1 MTNYENYCKHLITL
15 NGQHRIIATDNPIN
29 GQNSA
34 YVVTETDGLIVA
46 QIAFRIPSC
55 DKDGILQYG
64 NGVTDLDLLEILS
77 HRLNSTPLEYIHN
90 DVNLDSARRYI
101 DDALYFLRQSV
112 TMDQER
118 EESK

>member
-34 YVVTETDGLIVA
+34 YVITETDGLPVA
-46 QIAFRIPSC
+46 QIAFRIQSC
-55 DKDGILQYG
+55 DKDGILHYED
-64 NGVTDLDLLEILS
+64 GVTDLDLLEILS
-77 HRLNSTPLEYIHN
+77 HRLNSISIEYIHN

-101 DDALYFLRQSV
+101 NNALYFLRQSV
-112 TMDQER
+112 TMSQER